1 MIDEIICQKCGR
13 PNLQGAEKC
22 WYCQSPIPQ
31 LQASEELSPDE
42 ASSES
47 LKNSTQGTKSETGQK
62 NIVDEEVP
70 DWLKRI
76 RALKAKEMEEQE
88 AERIRW
94 QQQAL
99 FAANQSHS
107 TTRKKVPKRQA
118 GHRSVENPSQPEDG
132 KISKQPPELPE
143 EPSASQPP
151 VSEQITGTTPTPSSS
166 SDDLPPGDL
175 PEGFIPLERD

>member
-1 MIDEIICQKCGR
+1 MIDEIICQECGR

-31 LQASEELSPDE
+31 LQASEESTPDE
-42 ASSES
+42 APSEN
-47 LKNSTQGTKSETGQK
+47 LDNSAQGTETETGQK
-62 NIVDEEVP
+62 NIVVEEVP

-99 FAANQSHS
+99 FAANQAQSS
-107 TTRKKVPKRQA
+107 TRKKEPKRQA
-118 GHRSVENPSQPEDG
+118 ARRSVEKPAQPEDG
-132 KISKQPPELPE
+132 EISDQPPELPE
-143 EPSASQPP
+143 EPPASHPR
-151 VSEQITGTTPTPSSS
+151 VSEQRNGTAPTASSN
-166 SDDLPPGDL
+166 DDLPPGDL